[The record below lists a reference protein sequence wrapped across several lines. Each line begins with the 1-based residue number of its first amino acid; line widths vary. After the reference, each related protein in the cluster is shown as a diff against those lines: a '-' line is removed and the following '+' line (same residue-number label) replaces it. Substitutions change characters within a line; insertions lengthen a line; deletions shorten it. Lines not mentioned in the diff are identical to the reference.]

1 MSQNRE
7 NLRRVTDLL
16 AHRRAEAERIA
27 AEHTAALHAKSP
39 RAAEIDRALAGTA
52 MRVFGAATSG
62 GDVTAKVAALRAENE
77 KLRSERDGILTSLG
91 LPADYTT
98 PHYTCPKCS
107 DTGYIMAT
115 MCDCMRGLLR
125 MEALRSCGAAA
136 HMDTETFDTFS
147 LRYYADDPQAL
158 AAMKVNLA
166 CIRDFAEHFTRGK
179 ENLLLMGGT
188 GLGKTHLST
197 AIARTVVE
205 KGYDVLYETVGTVF
219 ADFEHD
225 QFRSARGEA
234 PRAEKYLTCDLL
246 ILDDLGTEFTN
257 SFTVTC
263 LYQIVNTRL
272 THGLSTV
279 ISTNLT
285 PAALTDR
292 YDERLTSRFLG
303 AYRVLQFRGR
313 DVRFQK
319 LSEQS

>member
-1 MSQNRE
+1 MSENRE
-7 NLRRVTDLL
+7 IQRRVCDLL
-16 AHRRAEAERIA
+16 AERRREAERIA
-27 AEHTAALHAKSP
+27 AEHTATLHAKSP
-39 RAAEIDRALAGTA
+39 RAAEIDRALTGTA

-62 GDVTAKVAALRAENE
+62 GDVVAKIAELRAENE
-77 KLRSERDGILTSLG
+77 ALRSERDAILTSLG
-91 LPADYTT
+91 LPTDYTST
-98 PHYTCPKCS
+98 HYTCPKCS
-107 DTGYIMAT
+107 DTGYVMAT
-115 MCDCMRGLLR
+115 MCNCMRELLR
-125 MEALRSCGAAA
+125 VEALRSCGAAA
-136 HMDTETFDTFS
+136 HIDTDTFETFS
-147 LRYYADDPQAL
+147 LRYYEDDPQAL
-158 AAMKVNLA
+158 AAMKINLSYA
-166 CIRDFAEHFTRGK
+166 RDFAEHFAPGK
-179 ENLLLMGGT
+179 ENLLLIGGT

-205 KGYDVLYETVGTVF
+205 HGYDVLYETVSSVF

-225 QFRSARGEA
+225 QFRSSRGEA

-285 PAALTDR
+285 PAELTSK
-292 YDERLTSRFLG
+292 YDERLTSRLLG
-303 AYRVLQFRGR
+303 AYRVVRFLGR